1 MSPKTEPS
9 KAQPLERRRLKA
21 LDVRR
26 SPRALCSPGSYRF
39 PEDQV
44 DRWISSD
51 RPSPVLS
58 GSEYRSSGSAGSDG
72 SFATTCLTA
81 SLTKWPTTIQ
91 GSSLTSFENQKSKEE
106 PRRTDRPM
114 EKAPCQ
120 NASMAEMSS
129 TSDTADAL
137 RLLARVAHAIARSLR
152 QPSRVLRRLSLP
164 IAPVAV
170 IATVSLLPSASCGQP
185 GRTGRTR
192 VAPKFPVGETSHI
205 CARRSNSRP

>member
-72 SFATTCLTA
+72 SCATTCLTA